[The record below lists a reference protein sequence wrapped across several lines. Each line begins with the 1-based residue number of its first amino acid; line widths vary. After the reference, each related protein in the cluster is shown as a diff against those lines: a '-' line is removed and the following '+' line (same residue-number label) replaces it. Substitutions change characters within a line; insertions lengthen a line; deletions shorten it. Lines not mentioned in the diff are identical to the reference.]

1 MDARKEKEEAQKL
14 LMSKRIIIDDIKAIK
29 ENKVVRIMEKK
40 VENLTD

>member
-1 MDARKEKEEAQKL
+1 
-14 LMSKRIIIDDIKAIK
+14 MSKRIIIDDIKAIK